1 MTTIV
6 IYQVDPKL
14 LLPILSILVK
24 QHTTPVCRVPPA
36 DPPFFLECEP
46 LAHPV
51 VMVTKAC
58 TGAVCSI
65 WAAVWI
71 CVLM

>member
-46 LAHPV
+46 LDHPV

-58 TGAVCSI
+58 KELCALSGQQCGFVC
-65 WAAVWI
+65 
-71 CVLM
+71 